1 MYRFQTGWSNV
12 KIVPKEREDWK
23 IRTTLEQPSG
33 FVESV
38 LVKDNMQL
46 GDRGNY
52 YCRDTKNIASFSI
65 WVTTL
70 QGRSLFFIDDYE
82 IISERKCKIRVPLL
96 FLELIICF
104 KRNLQQ
110 IHSANIYF
118 LLK

>member
-1 MYRFQTGWSNV
+1 M
-12 KIVPKEREDWK
+12 PKEGEDWK
-23 IRTTLEQPSG
+23 IRTTVEQPSG

-82 IISERKCKIRVPLL
+82 IISERKCKILVPLL
-96 FLELIICF
+96 FLELMICF